1 MDLSAEYGGAVQLLF
16 LPKNLGRGGGRG
28 GASTP
33 GSQAKHSEA
42 SNRYHVS
49 IIIIFVDITSIIIII
64 VIIN

>member
-16 LPKNLGRGGGRG
+16 LPKNLGRGGG

-33 GSQAKHSEA
+33 GSKAKHSEA